1 VHFLADSFDVIVVGA
16 GPGGS
21 TAACYLSRAGK
32 KVLLLE
38 KAKFPRDKTCG
49 DALSGKSMHVVREL
63 GLVKEIEKLPHAKT
77 TGVTFSSPSGAC
89 VSVPFAKTDESRE
102 GGQGYCMRR
111 IYTDKMFFEA
121 AKKEKNVKIMEE
133 FIVGE
138 VIFKEGKAVGVKGM
152 DLNDGR
158 KEKEFYAKAVV
169 GADGV
174 NSTVARSVLG
184 ERAAL
189 DEKHSCDAVRGYYK
203 GIKGLGGDIEIHF
216 FESCLPGYFWIFPL
230 ESGYANVGLGLVS
243 YDLKKKMKTERKNLV
258 TMLHDAIEN
267 EPLIKER
274 FADAKLEGKI
284 TGWRL
289 PFGSYRRQ
297 LSGEGWALVGDAAS
311 LVDPFSGEGVGN
323 ATIAGKIA
331 AKIISGAIDAGDI
344 SASRLGEY
352 DKEIW
357 AELGPELQTS
367 YRMQQVGRVKFVL
380 NRFVE
385 KAQKNEEFR
394 SLLAAS
400 LANEDAKKNFANPL
414 FYLKVLLF

>member
-1 VHFLADSFDVIVVGA
+1 VVGA

-49 DALSGKSMHVVREL
+49 DALSGKSMAVVREL

-89 VSVPFAKTDESRE
+89 VSIPFSESDENRD

-111 IYTDKMFFEA
+111 MHTDNMFFEA
-121 AKKEKNVKIMEE
+121 AKREKNVKIMQE
-133 FIVGE
+133 FVVGE
-138 VIFKEGKAVGVKGM
+138 VIFKEGAAAGVRGL
-152 DLNDGR
+152 DLGDGR
-158 KEKEFYAKAVV
+158 KEKEFYAKALI
-169 GADGV
+169 GSDGV
-174 NSTVARSVLG
+174 NSAVARSVLG
-184 ERAAL
+184 EGAAL
-189 DEKHSCDAVRGYYK
+189 DERHSCDAVRGYYK
-203 GIKGLGGDIEIHF
+203 GIKDLTGNIEIHF

-230 ESGYANVGLGLVS
+230 ENGYANVGLGLVS
-243 YDLKKKMKTERKNLV
+243 YDLKKKMKKEKKNLV
-258 TMLHDAIEN
+258 TMLNDAIEN

-274 FADAKLEGKI
+274 FANAKLDGKI

-289 PFGSYRRQ
+289 PFGSCRRK

-323 ATIAGKIA
+323 ATAAGKIA
-331 AKIISGAIDAGDI
+331 AKIISGAIDAGDV
-344 SASRLGEY
+344 SASRLAEY
-352 DKEIW
+352 DREVWK
-357 AELGPELQTS
+357 ELGPELDTS
-367 YRMQQVGRVKFVL
+367 YRMQQVGRIKFIL

-385 KAQKNEEFR
+385 KAQKNAQFR
-394 SLLAAS
+394 ELLAAS
-400 LANEDAKKNFANPL
+400 LANEEAKKNFANPL